1 MSLLTE
7 NIDLNNNFLCREQMT
22 VSTLPLD
29 RVHMES
35 TAGGGADL
43 VFRYKCSLKVVCHDN
58 QGVSRETQSSGC
70 CRAFP
75 VG

>member
-1 MSLLTE
+1 LSTLKEIL
-7 NIDLNNNFLCREQMT
+7 IGIRISSYVLYREQMT

-43 VFRYKCSLKVVCHDN
+43 VFRYIGAH
-58 QGVSRETQSSGC
+58 
-70 CRAFP
+70 
-75 VG
+75 